1 MNARR
6 LLPAFSVLV
15 VCLAATSPALGLANR
30 VFVSA
35 RSGNNANACDNV
47 NTPCQTLTGAL
58 AQLNPGGE
66 AIVLDSGGYG
76 KVTITQGVTIEAPAG
91 VTAFIHP
98 SSGDAIT
105 INAVAAVV
113 TLRGLVLNVGD
124 SYGIVVNA
132 VGELNVENCFI
143 TAFDGDAIRMISA
156 GRLHLKGTDINGCS
170 AAVRVMNTAGT
181 VQASIDHCHLDG
193 NSFGYTAATTAPG
206 NSTSAASS
214 STANGNSV
222 AGWFCGAGTSGKD
235 VLNLESCTG
244 SENGTY
250 GVLNNSAN
258 VTSAVRYSNCSLT
271 NNGSFG
277 AANNGS
283 GIVES
288 RGNNTITGN
297 GTAPTSGTIGSF
309 LPM

>member
-1 MNARR
+1 M
-6 LLPAFSVLV
+6 LG
-15 VCLAATSPALGLANR
+15 LAAVSPALGLANR
-30 VFVSA
+30 VFISA
-35 RSGNNANACDNV
+35 RSANDANTCDDV
-47 NTPCQTLTGAL
+47 GAPCKTFAGAVTK
-58 AQLNPGGE
+58 LNPDGE

-76 KVTITQGVTIEAPAG
+76 KVTITQGVTIEAPPG

-105 INAVAAVV
+105 INAVAAVI

-193 NSFGYTAATTAPG
+193 NSNGYIAQTTAPG
-206 NSTSAASS
+206 NSTATASS

-222 AGWFCGAGTSGKD
+222 AGWFCGSGTSGKD
-235 VLNLESCTG
+235 VIVLESCTG

-250 GVLNNSAN
+250 GLLANSAN
-258 VTSAVRYSNCSLT
+258 AASILRYSNCALA

-277 AANNGS
+277 VANNGS